1 MTSNSESTEQPPAD
15 EWPAGD
21 QNARDLREAHRQPL
35 PFTQFVVKIHSRCNL
50 ACDYCYVYEMSDQ
63 SWKNQ
68 PRTMSEPIFDYA
80 CRMIRDHAA
89 RFALPT
95 VGLVFH
101 GGEPL
106 LVGHTA
112 LEYFARRAREI
123 LEPATRVRLGMQTN
137 GVLIDT
143 GFLDICA
150 RHDVE
155 IGVSLD
161 GDERGHDRHRK
172 YRRGAGSYADVGA
185 GLRLLTGPGY
195 RHLYSGLLCTIDIDN
210 DPVDTYEALL
220 AFGPPALDLLLP
232 HGNWTTPPPARTDDP
247 TVTPYADWLITI
259 FDRWYDAPVTETRVR
274 LFDEI
279 IELLLGGT
287 GASESVGLGPIQ
299 LAVIETDGSLEQV
312 DALKS
317 AFAGAARIEGGTGG
331 NALDRATAD
340 PAVIARQIGVEA
352 LGASCRACPIHRV
365 CGAGHYAHRY
375 RAGSGFRNPS
385 VYCADLE
392 KLIRHIESRVRAD
405 LHAATVR

>member
-1 MTSNSESTEQPPAD
+1 MTSNTQSTQDSAAE
-15 EWPAGD
+15 EWPAGER
-21 QNARDLREAHRQPL
+21 NARELHDALPQAL

-68 PRTMSEPIFDYA
+68 PKTMSNAIFDHA

-89 RFALPT
+89 RFALPA

-112 LEYFARRAREI
+112 LDRFARRAREI

-137 GVLIDT
+137 GVLIDNE
-143 GFLDICA
+143 FLDICA
-150 RHDVE
+150 RNNVE

-161 GDERGHDRHRK
+161 GDERAHDRHRK

-185 GLRLLTGPGY
+185 GLRLLTRPAY

-210 DPVDTYEALL
+210 DPLDTYEALL
-220 AFGPPALDLLLP
+220 GFGPPALDLLLP
-232 HGNWTTPPPARTDDP
+232 HGNWSAPPPARTADR
-247 TVTPYADWLITI
+247 TLTPYADWLIAI
-259 FDRWYDAPVTETRVR
+259 FDRWYGSPVVTTRIR

-279 IELLLGGT
+279 IELLLGGA
-287 GASESVGLGPIQ
+287 GASESVGLAPVQ
-299 LAVIETDGSLEQV
+299 LAVVETDGSLEQV

-317 AFAGAARIEGGTGG
+317 AFAGAARLAGGAAG
-331 NALDRATAD
+331 NALDRATRE
-340 PAVIARQIGVEA
+340 PAVIARQIGIEA
-352 LGASCRACPIHRV
+352 LGASCRACPVHRV

-375 RAGSGFRNPS
+375 LAGSGFRNPS

-405 LHAATVR
+405 LRATVGG

>member
-1 MTSNSESTEQPPAD
+1 MNASVEFTQGTPAE
-15 EWPAGD
+15 EWPAGERH
-21 QNARDLREAHRQPL
+21 AREIREARPHSL

-63 SWKNQ
+63 SWKDQ
-68 PRTMSEPIFDYA
+68 PRTMSDQIFDYA
-80 CRMIRDHAA
+80 CTMIRDHAA
-89 RFALPT
+89 HFALPE
-95 VGLVFH
+95 VSVVFH

-106 LVGHTA
+106 LVGRA
-112 LEYFARRAREI
+112 SLERFARRAREI
-123 LEPATRVRLGMQTN
+123 VEPATRIRLGMQTN
-137 GVLIDT
+137 GVLLDT
-143 GFLDICA
+143 EFLDICS
-150 RHDVE
+150 RHNVQ

-172 YRRGAGSYADVGA
+172 YRRGAGSYADVSA
-185 GLRLLTGPGY
+185 GLQLLTQPAY

-210 DPVDTYEALL
+210 DPLDTYEALL
-220 AFGPPALDLLLP
+220 DFGPPALDLLLP
-232 HGNWTTPPPARTDDP
+232 HGNWSTPPPGRTTDR
-247 TVTPYADWLITI
+247 TRAPYADWLIAI
-259 FDRWYDAPVTETRVR
+259 FDRWYGAPVAETRIR
-274 LFDEI
+274 LFDEV
-279 IELLLGGT
+279 IELLFGGT
-287 GASESVGLGPIQ
+287 GASESVGLAPVQ

-331 NALDRATAD
+331 NALDRAIHE

-352 LGASCRACPIHRV
+352 LGAECRACPIHRV

-392 KLIRHIESRVRAD
+392 KLIRHIESRIRAD
-405 LHAATVR
+405 LQAATGR

>member
-1 MTSNSESTEQPPAD
+1 MKPSAESIQSSATD
-15 EWPAGD
+15 EWPFGER
-21 QNARDLREAHRQPL
+21 NARELREARPRAL

-50 ACDYCYVYEMSDQ
+50 ACDYCYVYEMADQ

-68 PRTMSEPIFDYA
+68 PKTMSEPIFDYA

-89 RFALPT
+89 RFAIPT
-95 VGLVFH
+95 VSLVFH

-106 LVGHTA
+106 LVGHAA
-112 LEYFARRAREI
+112 LEHFARRAREI
-123 LEPATRVRLGMQTN
+123 LEPTTRVRLGMQTN
-137 GVLIDT
+137 GVLIDI
-143 GFLDICA
+143 GFLEICA
-150 RHDVE
+150 RNNVE

-172 YRRGAGSYADVGA
+172 YRRGAGSYADVSA
-185 GLRLLTGPGY
+185 GLRLLTRPSY

-210 DPVDTYEALL
+210 DPLETYEALL
-220 AFGPPALDLLLP
+220 GYGPPALDLLLP
-232 HGNWTTPPPARTDDP
+232 HGNWSTPPPARTTDR
-247 TVTPYADWLITI
+247 TLTTYADWLIAI
-259 FDRWYDAPVTETRVR
+259 FDRWYGAPVAETRVR

-287 GASESVGLGPIQ
+287 GASESVGLAPVQ

-317 AFAGAARIEGGTGG
+317 AFAGAARINDGGEG
-331 NALDRATAD
+331 NALDRATGE
-340 PAVIARQIGVEA
+340 PAVIARQIGAEA

-375 RAGSGFRNPS
+375 LSGSGFRNPS

-405 LHAATVR
+405 LRAAAGL

>member
-1 MTSNSESTEQPPAD
+1 MNASVEFTQGTPAE
-15 EWPAGD
+15 EWPAGERH
-21 QNARDLREAHRQPL
+21 AREIRETRPHSL

-63 SWKNQ
+63 SWKDQ
-68 PRTMSEPIFDYA
+68 PRTMSDQIFDYA
-80 CRMIRDHAA
+80 CTMIRDHAA
-89 RFALPT
+89 HFALPE
-95 VGLVFH
+95 VSVVFH

-106 LVGHTA
+106 LVGRA
-112 LEYFARRAREI
+112 SLERFARRAREI
-123 LEPATRVRLGMQTN
+123 VEPATRIRLGMQTN
-137 GVLIDT
+137 GVLLDT
-143 GFLDICA
+143 EFLDICS
-150 RHDVE
+150 RHNVQ

-172 YRRGAGSYADVGA
+172 YRRGAGSYADVSA
-185 GLRLLTGPGY
+185 GLQLLTQPAY

-210 DPVDTYEALL
+210 DPLDTYEALL
-220 AFGPPALDLLLP
+220 DFGPPALDLLLP
-232 HGNWTTPPPARTDDP
+232 HGNWTTPPPGRTTDR
-247 TVTPYADWLITI
+247 TRAPYADWLIAI
-259 FDRWYDAPVTETRVR
+259 FDRWYGAPVAETRIR
-274 LFDEI
+274 LFDEV
-279 IELLLGGT
+279 IELLFGGT
-287 GASESVGLGPIQ
+287 GASESVGLAPVQ

-331 NALDRATAD
+331 NALDRAIHE

-352 LGASCRACPIHRV
+352 LGAECRACPIHRV

-392 KLIRHIESRVRAD
+392 KLIRHIESRIRAD
-405 LHAATVR
+405 LQAATGR